1 MNARLVD
8 LELQVRAMAPSRAAA
23 AEQLAF
29 LELGPDEIALLR
41 RVHEPLQAH
50 QQAIVTAFYDHL
62 QTVPTLRAM
71 LADPQVYARLQCAQ
85 AEYFRALTAG
95 DYGADYVLHRVR
107 VGVVHQQ
114 IALEPQWYIGA
125 YRKYLSALAPVLQ
138 ALLADRPEL
147 YLPTYDALLKVVCF
161 DMSLALD
168 TYMQSGRRELRD
180 SEERFRAAF
189 GQAAVGLAE
198 LSVEGRWLRA
208 NRKLLEIV
216 GYSEAELQALNFR
229 DITPDHEWRADEEA
243 VARLVAGE
251 MEHYSRE
258 KRYRRKDGHV
268 VWVKV
273 TVALMHAGTRDA
285 SVVAVV
291 EDIARRKQYEEE
303 LRHLASHDPLTGL
316 ANRNLMLDRLSQ
328 AIAFAHRA
336 ARHVAV
342 MFIDLDRFKNINDS
356 LGHDAGDQVIVEVG
370 RRLARN
376 IREGDTVA
384 RVGGDEFVV
393 LLSDVARDDEVA
405 ALAAKMLA
413 ALSLPITVHGQELAP
428 VGSIGISLYPRDGA
442 DSRDLLRNADAAM
455 YRAKELGRGNFQ
467 FYAEEMNARTL
478 DRLKLEGGLRRALQ
492 RDEFELYYQSQV
504 ELSSGRIVG
513 MEALLRWN
521 PPGGAVVL
529 PGDFI
534 PIAEETGL
542 IVPIGEWVLR
552 QACAQQV
559 AWREAGLRDVRV
571 AVNLSARQFKQ
582 QDLARL
588 VAQVLAET
596 GCRPESLELE
606 ITESVIMERPEQATA
621 MLQTLS
627 DMGVHLS
634 IDDFGTGY
642 SSLTYLKRF
651 PIQTLKIDR
660 SFVADLTNDADDAAI
675 VCAVIA
681 LAHTMKLSVIA
692 EGVETEAQLD
702 YLRAQHCDQLQGFY
716 FSRPLPAAQVAALL
730 AVG

>member
-1 MNARLVD
+1 MSARLAE
-8 LELQVRAMAPSRAAA
+8 LERLAREMAPSGAAID
-23 AEQLAF
+23 EQLAF
-29 LELGPDEIALLR
+29 FELGAAEAALLR
-41 RVHEPLQAH
+41 RVHAPLLQH
-50 QQAIVTAFYDHL
+50 QRRIVTAFYAHL
-62 QTVPTLRAM
+62 QTVPALRAM
-71 LADPQVYARLQCAQ
+71 LAEPQVLARLQLAQ
-85 AEYFRALTAG
+85 ADYFRALTAG
-95 DYGADYVLHRVR
+95 DYGAEYVRHRVR

-114 IALEPQWYIGA
+114 IGLEPQWYIGA

-138 ALLADRPEL
+138 AVLADRPEL

-161 DMSLALD
+161 DMSLALN

-198 LSVEGRWLRA
+198 LNAEGRWLRA
-208 NRKLLEIV
+208 NQKLQEIV
-216 GYSEAELQALNFR
+216 GYSEAELLAMSFR
-229 DITPDHEWRADEEA
+229 DITPAQEWRADDEQRG
-243 VARLVAGE
+243 RLLAGE
-251 MEHYSRE
+251 IDHYTRE
-258 KRYRRKDGHV
+258 KRYRRKDGHT

-273 TVALMHAGTRDA
+273 TVALMHAGGSDA
-285 SVVAVV
+285 TMIAVI

-356 LGHDAGDQVIVEVG
+356 LGHDAGDQVIMEVG
-370 RRLARN
+370 RRLVRN

-413 ALSLPITVHGQELAP
+413 ALSLPIIVHGQELAP

-442 DSRDLLRNADAAM
+442 DSGKLLKNADAAM

-492 RDEFELYYQSQV
+492 RGEFELYYQPQV
-504 ELSSGRIVG
+504 ELSGGRIVG
-513 MEALLRWN
+513 MEALLRWQ
-521 PPGGAVVL
+521 PPGGAMVM
-529 PGDFI
+529 PAEFI

-559 AWREAGLRDVRV
+559 AWREAGLRDIRV

-582 QDLARL
+582 PDLARL

-596 GCRPESLELE
+596 GCHAECLELE
-606 ITESVIMERPEQATA
+606 ITESVIMERPEEATA

-651 PIQTLKIDR
+651 PIQSLKIDR
-660 SFVADLTNDADDAAI
+660 SFVADLINDPDDAAI

-681 LAHTMKLSVIA
+681 LAHTMKLCVIA
-692 EGVETEAQLD
+692 EGVETQAQLD
-702 YLRAQHCDQLQGFY
+702 YLRAQHCDQLQGYY
-716 FSRPLPAAQVAALL
+716 FSRPLPAAQVAELL
-730 AVG
+730 AAE